1 MRYAL
6 ITGADHG
13 IGLELVR
20 QMLGRGYHVTA
31 CRLNPKETAVD
42 ELALENEGSVQVITL
57 DVGRDDSVE
66 ALAREAERTLPR
78 LDVLINCAGILG
90 DMYKTVGDALDYDEM
105 LRVINV
111 NALGPLRVTNALADL
126 LKKGEGKLIVNISSE
141 AGSIQDCWREG
152 WFGYCMSKA
161 ANNMQG
167 AIVQNALKKA
177 GVRVVQM
184 HPGHVATY
192 MRGHLDTTASITP
205 DVSAEGILRVAL
217 DTPLPESEH
226 PLFLDW
232 QGNALRY

>member
-31 CRLNPKETAVD
+31 CRLNPKETAID
-42 ELALENEGSVQVITL
+42 QLALENEGCMRVITL
-57 DVGRDDSVE
+57 DVGRDGSVE
-66 ALAREAERTLPR
+66 ALGREAERALPQ

-111 NALGPLRVTNALADL
+111 NALGPLRVTNALAAL
-126 LKKGEGKLIVNISSE
+126 LQKGEGKLIVNISSE
-141 AGSIQDCWREG
+141 AGSIQDCWRVG

-167 AIVQNALKKA
+167 ALVQNALAPA
-177 GVRVVQM
+177 GIRVVQM

-192 MRGHLDTTASITP
+192 MRGHLDTTASLTP
-205 DVSAEGILRVAL
+205 EESAAGILRTVL
-217 DTPLPESEH
+217 DTPLPPSEH